1 MKFKHRCR
9 KCKKGVMKNTR
20 WSWLSFDHLRRCNRC
35 GHTERV
41 NVRRGKSGLFK

>member
-9 KCKKGVMKNTR
+9 KCKKGLMKNTR
-20 WSWLSFDHLRRCNRC
+20 WSWLSFDHLRKCNRC
-35 GHTERV
+35 GHTESV